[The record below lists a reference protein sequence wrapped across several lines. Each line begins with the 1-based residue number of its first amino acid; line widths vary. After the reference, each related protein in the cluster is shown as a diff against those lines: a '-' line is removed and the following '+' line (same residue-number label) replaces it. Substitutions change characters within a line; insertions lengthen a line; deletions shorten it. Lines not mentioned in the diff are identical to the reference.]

1 MSDIKNILQRAPIE
15 DGSTTTFGPDIII
28 QLRAIVER
36 HEKLEAAAEQV
47 IRTVLDAYPLMIPLD
62 LVGPLHRALR
72 TDEPK

>member
-36 HEKLEAAAEQV
+36 HEKLEEPQNKLLGPFLMR
-47 IRTVLDAYPLMIPLD
+47 IR
-62 LVGPLHRALR
+62 
-72 TDEPK
+72 